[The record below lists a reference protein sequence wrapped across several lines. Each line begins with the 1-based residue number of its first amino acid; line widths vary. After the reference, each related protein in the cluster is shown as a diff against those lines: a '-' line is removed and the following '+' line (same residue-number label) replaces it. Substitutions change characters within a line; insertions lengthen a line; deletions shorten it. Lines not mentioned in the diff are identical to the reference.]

1 MSRVPL
7 KDMQALL
14 ERATYNDDYGIH
26 GSCFT
31 VCRICECDRL
41 PEGGVQ
47 TSASRWLC
55 AKCWTHFTQ
64 KKTRA

>member
-1 MSRVPL
+1 MTVF
-7 KDMQALL
+7 KFCNKC
-14 ERATYNDDYGIH
+14 ER
-26 GSCFT
+26 
-31 VCRICECDRL
+31 ERL

-47 TSASRWLC
+47 TSQNRWLC